1 MKAEPHPSMSPDNAP
16 FIRVCVKSIQSVGIS
31 SINFEPIAV
40 GAGKRTGLIFK
51 PKTISSHIIKKIIP
65 KKVGTKNLIKLELY
79 FFESIEFNHHPIIQ
93 IPKNNQRYK
102 FMLVLPFF

>member
-1 MKAEPHPSMSPDNAP
+1 
-16 FIRVCVKSIQSVGIS
+16 
-31 SINFEPIAV
+31 
-40 GAGKRTGLIFK
+40 
-51 PKTISSHIIKKIIP
+51 IKKMIP